1 MTVDELIAALAPLP
15 GNYKVVFE
23 VGRHEHIFRNFNEVS
38 GVTVG
43 AFRVSK
49 EDDVQADK
57 FVPRDSSKYNL
68 EPNAVKLNGKY
79 EVFTC

>member
-43 AFRVSK
+43 AFKVSK
-49 EDDVQADK
+49 EDDV
-57 FVPRDSSKYNL
+57 
-68 EPNAVKLNGKY
+68 
-79 EVFTC
+79 